1 MESQYNQLLA
11 KSKTVSAFYENVYA
25 PVLQTLPWIDDGN
38 GLKTASEKVLG
49 NIAFPAWELS
59 TYKNQPEDQKT
70 INTLR
75 ARCDQLDAIYK
86 QMQDELQPVLNMIPN
101 TQDRTWKNLQA
112 MVPQWKNLTGPK
124 PLPDSM
130 HKAVEDSFA
139 LSPNVMPVTTSR
151 RRTLAQPDPAVQVS
165 SDEGVLGK
173 LMAEKIKSLH
183 AKGDSDHTIAVTF
196 GSHGFWLGGHFLNSL
211 R

>member
-59 TYKNQPEDQKT
+59 SYKNQPENQKT
-70 INTLR
+70 INGLR
-75 ARCDQLDAIYK
+75 SRCDQLDAIYK
-86 QMQDELQPVLNMIPN
+86 QMQAELQPLLAKMPP
-101 TQDRTWKNLQA
+101 QDRTWEKLQA
-112 MVPQWKNLTGPK
+112 MVPQWKNLSGPNV
-124 PLPDSM
+124 LPNSM

-139 LSPNVMPVTTSR
+139 PSPPVMKSR
-151 RRTLAQPDPAVQVS
+151 RALARADPAVKVS
-165 SDEGVLGK
+165 TDEDVLGK

-183 AKGDSDHTIAVTF
+183 AKGDSDHAIAVTF
-196 GSHGFWLGGHFLNSL
+196 GSHGFWLGRHFLNSL